1 MKKYLFKVEKTGTGF
16 SAFAEDDKLFVSTT
30 GKDMMELKQNIF
42 DAMNLYRDHKG
53 LKPVSE
59 SDISIRLDVK
69 QFFEYYNVI
78 NAKALGERIGMSQS
92 LLSQYANGI
101 KIPSEKQTQKILGGI
116 KNLGKELTELEFK

>member
-16 SAFAEDDKLFVSTT
+16 SAYAEDEKIPVGTT
-30 GKDMMELKQNIF
+30 GKDMTILKQNIV
-42 DAMNLYRDHKG
+42 DAMNFYREHKG

-59 SDISIRLDVK
+59 AEISIRLDVK

-78 NAKALGERIGMSQS
+78 NAKALGDRIGMSQS

-101 KIPSEKQTQKILGGI
+101 KIPSEKQTQKILTGI
-116 KNLGKELTELEFK
+116 KDLGKELTKLEFK